1 MAYLAG
7 IVLLIL
13 LFVVLHHF
21 TELTLKEKIGVTVFL
36 SLFIFG
42 AYLFNKGNEA
52 RRLHLEK
59 VLLDFTHDKTI
70 VCDGTEVHNSEFSYS
85 SGTQTFLGKKESAQN
100 GRIISLDLCQ

>member
-36 SLFIFG
+36 ALFVLG
-42 AYLFNKGNEA
+42 AYLFNQSSES
-52 RRLHLEK
+52 RRLHLET
-59 VLLDFTHDKTI
+59 VLLDFTHGESIMCEGLD
-70 VCDGTEVHNSEFSYS
+70 VNNSEFSYS
-85 SGTQTFLGKKESAQN
+85 SGTQTFLGKKESKMF
-100 GRIISLDLCQ
+100 GRIISLDQCQ

>member
-7 IVLLIL
+7 IVLLIF
-13 LFVVLHHF
+13 LFVVLHRF
-21 TELTLKEKIGVTVFL
+21 TELKLKEKLGVTFVLAF
-36 SLFIFG
+36 FILG

-59 VLLDFTHDKTI
+59 VLLDFTHGKTI
-70 VCDGTEVHNSEFSYS
+70 VCDDFEVHNSEFSYS
-85 SGTQTFLGKKESAQN
+85 SGTQTFLGKKESTQN

>member
-13 LFVVLHHF
+13 LFVVLHRF
-21 TELTLKEKIGVTVFL
+21 TELTFSQKIGITSVL
-36 SLFIFG
+36 AILILG

-52 RRLHLEK
+52 RRHHLEN
-59 VLLDFTHDKTI
+59 VLLDFTQGKTVICDKR
-70 VCDGTEVHNSEFSYS
+70 EVHNSEFSYS
-85 SGTQTFLGKKESAQN
+85 SGTQTFLGKKESRQY